1 MQEDNLKK
9 HSSLLNNSDSD
20 SEADGKTKKPAETNT
35 EETLVNDFFN
45 SFHNKYAK
53 KILGIDYNGWKHTEK
68 KVTCN
73 LWQERFLT
81 LAWTTKNILSFF
93 SKLKEI

>member
-1 MQEDNLKK
+1 MASNNNTVFDMLGFSTMQEDNLKK

-53 KILGIDYNGWKHTEK
+53 KILGIE
-68 KVTCN
+68 CN
-73 LWQERFLT
+73 
-81 LAWTTKNILSFF
+81 N
-93 SKLKEI
+93 